1 MQNKFSSKQKFL
13 LILFGSVIAFLLA
26 EILFRIGGVIVHR
39 TMLQNNVVRNNAESI
54 ILCLG
59 DSSTFG
65 IGARNINKYSY
76 PAQLQKILDEK
87 HSDKRFKVINQGV
100 PGINSSQLLHRFSS
114 NLLKYKPDT
123 VIVQVGENDY
133 WNLEESNIA
142 DYYNVGFLKKLMLS
156 TELIFNYS
164 KLYSFFKLV
173 SVSYDNE
180 KIIADTA
187 YTDTEMTVPE
197 WDSKNTKKNKR
208 YGFSL
213 SNPANT
219 IAYTRLINDNF
230 TKITQIAKQNN
241 IKIVFLRYHVG
252 GYRSIHFF
260 QEQLFDQLNVPFVN
274 NRTVF
279 VEAQKRGMNPFSYD
293 KWHPGDLGYFL
304 IAMNIYNKFISLGIV
319 EGESIDIFE
328 SLSTA
333 DL

>member
-1 MQNKFSSKQKFL
+1 MHNKFSSKQKIL
-13 LILFGSVIAFLLA
+13 LILFGIVIAFLLA
-26 EILFRIGGVIVHR
+26 EGLFRIGGVIVHR
-39 TMLQNNVVRNNAESI
+39 TMLQNHVVRNNAKSI

-65 IGARNINKYSY
+65 IGARNIDKYSY
-76 PAQLQKILDEK
+76 PAQLQKILDK
-87 HSDKRFKVINQGV
+87 KQPDKRFKVINQGV
-100 PGINSSQLLHRFSS
+100 PGINSSQLLHRFRG
-114 NLLKYKPDT
+114 NLLKYKPDI

-133 WNLEESNIA
+133 WNLEESNIT
-142 DYYNVGFLKKLMLS
+142 DYYNVGFFKRIMLS
-156 TELIFNYS
+156 AELIFNYS
-164 KLYSFFKLV
+164 KLYRFFKLV
-173 SVSYDNE
+173 SVSYDND

-187 YTDTEMTVPE
+187 YLDTEMTIPG
-197 WDSKNTKKNKR
+197 WDPKNTKKTKR

-213 SNPANT
+213 SKPANT
-219 IAYTRLINDNF
+219 IAYTSLLNDNF
-230 TKITQIAKQNN
+230 TKINQIAKQNN
-241 IKIVFLRYHVG
+241 VKLIFLRYHVG

-304 IAMNIYNKFISLGIV
+304 IAMNIYNKFIPLGIV
-319 EGESIDIFE
+319 EGESVDIFE